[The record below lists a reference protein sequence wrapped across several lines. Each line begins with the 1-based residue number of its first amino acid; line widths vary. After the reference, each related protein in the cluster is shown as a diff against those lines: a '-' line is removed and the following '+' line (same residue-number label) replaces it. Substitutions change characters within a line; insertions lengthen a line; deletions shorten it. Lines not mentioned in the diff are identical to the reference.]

1 MRLKG
6 RSRKFKEATACCL
19 PDKSIGGSAAAN
31 TTRSDIKRTLK
42 PEEVELRIAVRQPPC
57 VLGCFSDLLAH
68 GVLEIVEIQNLR
80 ERSSIEWK
88 SYPNSARYLS
98 RRCKGC

>member
-57 VLGCFSDLLAH
+57 VLGCFSDLLALA
-68 GVLEIVEIQNLR
+68 V
-80 ERSSIEWK
+80 WK
-88 SYPNSARYLS
+88 SWKSRICGKGAPLS
-98 RRCKGC
+98 GRAIQIQQDI